1 MLLLIHWEC
10 SRPPHTFSWW
20 SIVSFHG
27 FSTFFSSWLVVPAAS
42 CIKLTSVA
50 SLLILSATLQHCCW
64 CGGPSREY
72 WKICGVGSSLLLEIL
87 QELVPIVKCWNFNP
101 KNFRPNGTFVLFVKR
116 NGMTPT
122 LDCESSNSRFSENCG
137 LLFDHHHREVV
148 CGVAWVVKMGS
159 YWFLKPLVSDITAV
173 SIWGGYGEGLYLPHI
188 LQFAFSTLDEI
199 PQ

>member
-1 MLLLIHWEC
+1 MVNSLFSWLQYFLLLLTG
-10 SRPPHTFSWW
+10 SP
-20 SIVSFHG
+20 
-27 FSTFFSSWLVVPAAS
+27 PAAS
-42 CIKLTSVA
+42 CNKLTSVA

-72 WKICGVGSSLLLEIL
+72 WKICRVGSSLLLEIL

-101 KNFRPNGTFVLFVKR
+101 KNFRLNGTFVLFVKR

-122 LDCESSNSRFSENCG
+122 LDCESSNSLFSEIVVFFSITITERWSVEWPG
-137 LLFDHHHREVV
+137 LLKWAAT
-148 CGVAWVVKMGS
+148 G
-159 YWFLKPLVSDITAV
+159 FLSLLLRISLRCPFEADMERV
-173 SIWGGYGEGLYLPHI
+173 LYLLHV